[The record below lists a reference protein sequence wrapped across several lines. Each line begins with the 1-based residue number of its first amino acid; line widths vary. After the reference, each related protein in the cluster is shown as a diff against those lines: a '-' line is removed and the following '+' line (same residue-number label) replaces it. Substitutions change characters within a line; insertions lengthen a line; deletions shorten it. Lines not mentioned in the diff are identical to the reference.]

1 MALSPQNDIGQ
12 VTRSATGASDH
23 LELSEGSDWKLTF
36 VATGAYALDL
46 QEMTG
51 SGTFIDSYEGATKVV
66 VANTGR
72 QAVVVTPGSY
82 RMNVTTYNNPITMYA
97 RRA

>member
-1 MALSPQNDIGQ
+1 MALSPQNDVGQ
-12 VTRSATGASDH
+12 VTRTATGFSDH
-23 LELSEGSDWKLTF
+23 LELSEDSNWKLTF

-51 SGTFIDSYEGATKVV
+51 AGTFVDAYEGTTKVV

-72 QAVVVTPGSY
+72 QAVVVPPGGY